1 MMLSDIF
8 LNTKCSRQLL
18 RSKDAVLFL
27 SIQKHLQHFLGQI
40 IQPFSLF
47 WLWLLLLLLLL
58 FVKLHFKLRN
68 AFLCV
73 LQIRLHRLNFRLL
86 RLCLVVNGRELTAK
100 VGLAELPSTLS
111 SLSKRDSAISER
123 SMAFQ

>member
-27 SIQKHLQHFLGQI
+27 SIQKHLRHFLGQI

-47 WLWLLLLLLLL
+47 WLL

>member
-47 WLWLLLLLLLL
+47 CLWLLLL